1 MNARWHEQHPMPKRA
16 SLAQRVAWHTA
27 HAQHC
32 ACRAMP
38 KSIVAALGAA
48 PPVRA
53 AVSRLQRDIQAMP
66 ADVKQKLKARGLT
79 RAYDARP
86 PYQQNDYLGWMA
98 RAKLPATR
106 QKRLEQM
113 LDELEQGG
121 VYMKM
126 KWAPSSGRKPP
137 AKRKRAPSKRT
148 ARSRA

>member
-1 MNARWHEQHPMPKRA
+1 
-16 SLAQRVAWHTA
+16 
-27 HAQHC
+27 
-32 ACRAMP
+32 
-38 KSIVAALGAA
+38 
-48 PPVRA
+48 VRA

-86 PYQQNDYLGWMA
+86 PYQQNDYLGWIA

-126 KWAPSSGRKPP
+126 TWAPKP
-137 AKRKRAPSKRT
+137 KHAPSKRT

>member
-1 MNARWHEQHPMPKRA
+1 MNARWHELHPMPKSA

-27 HAQHC
+27 HAKHC
-32 ACRAMP
+32 ACRPMP
-38 KSIVAALGAA
+38 KSIIAALSAA

-53 AVSRLQRDIQAMP
+53 AVSRLQRDIQTMP
-66 ADVKQKLKARGLT
+66 ADVKHELKARGLT

-113 LDELEQGG
+113 LDELAEGG

-126 KWAPSSGRKPP
+126 KWTPSTGKAAP
-137 AKRKRAPSKRT
+137 AKRKPAPSKRPG
-148 ARSRA
+148 RSRA